1 MALMGTQNGLIYV
14 KFRIWA
20 PSNYVILNVCFSIK
34 PVHRSVLA
42 ENLAFYFALQQ
53 TFRNSGPL
61 PPMIVEVCL
70 CLSKHFIPM
79 HV

>member
-1 MALMGTQNGLIYV
+1 MLSSESGHQAIRLYLMYV
-14 KFRIWA
+14 SVF
-20 PSNYVILNVCFSIK
+20 K

-42 ENLAFYFALQQ
+42 ESLAFYFALQQ

-70 CLSKHFIPM
+70 CLSKHFIPR
-79 HV
+79 HVQ